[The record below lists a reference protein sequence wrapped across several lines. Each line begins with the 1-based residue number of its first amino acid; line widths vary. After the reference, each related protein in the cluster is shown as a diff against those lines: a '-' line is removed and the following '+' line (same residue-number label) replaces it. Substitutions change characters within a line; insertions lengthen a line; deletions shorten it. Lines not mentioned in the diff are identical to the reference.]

1 MNEIKVEWQNKTLA
15 EWFKMFPE
23 NIPIKIQSYGVWK
36 STFGGGIQHFNRCLK
51 EEQERY
57 YSDNDTKN
65 TSEFIV
71 KRIFQDPS
79 DHERLIFDVQG
90 DTVYLWN
97 KIMMENKDPDR
108 EMMVGLRVPLKDGAD
123 PLRIFTER
131 KVQWRSQPFYID
143 EFAIS
148 RLMNKECLK

>member
-1 MNEIKVEWQNKTLA
+1 MNKIKIDWHHKTFIEWLN
-15 EWFKMFPE
+15 MFPQDTS
-23 NIPIKIQSYGVWK
+23 IDIYSYGCWCLLPWTIDGFIK
-36 STFGGGIQHFNRCLK
+36 GLK
-51 EEQERY
+51 EEQESIY
-57 YSDNDTKN
+57 PDNTYRCI
-65 TSEFIV
+65 SQSIV
-71 KRIFQDPS
+71 KKIYQDPS

-90 DTVYLWN
+90 NTVHLWN

-108 EMMVGLRVPLKDGAD
+108 EMMAGLRVPLKDGID

-131 KVQWRSQPFYID
+131 KVQWSSQPFYID